1 MSKNRSKGNDF
12 IFNLSL
18 SEVAFIIILA
28 LVLLLGWPLKE
39 KLEENKDLQNVLK
52 ESVDENKKLQVCK
65 LLPEDPQVDPDR
77 PETQLLP
84 CDRCVANV
92 RDISLE
98 DARQIRE
105 IGEMTKV
112 ILTRVKDEKE
122 ASKRIQQLLQQS
134 ESNKI
139 FIQKI
144 DSLESENKKLKK
156 VLEVNGAREKSLEQN
171 NKALKEAQKLLKEE
185 NSRLQLVNNQ
195 LNNKLA
201 YGDIYPPCMQGQT
214 KKKNG
219 SPDKWDSL
227 FKVFM
232 REKDVVVRLSNP
244 NTLNHPALDS
254 EIRGLATELVELSK
268 EKYIS
273 WSEFDKY
280 SRRIDDW
287 AAHQEPRCRMV
298 VLMYNRIKDAA
309 EADEKRLNY
318 IEDRFYK
325 EEMSRRL
332 VIDIPE
338 PKARNQGDLK
348 EAIQKPL
355 SLSRMKQ

>member
-1 MSKNRSKGNDF
+1 MSENRSKGNDF

-232 REKDVVVRLSNP
+232 REKML
-244 NTLNHPALDS
+244 
-254 EIRGLATELVELSK
+254 
-268 EKYIS
+268 
-273 WSEFDKY
+273 
-280 SRRIDDW
+280 
-287 AAHQEPRCRMV
+287 
-298 VLMYNRIKDAA
+298 
-309 EADEKRLNY
+309 
-318 IEDRFYK
+318 
-325 EEMSRRL
+325 
-332 VIDIPE
+332 
-338 PKARNQGDLK
+338 
-348 EAIQKPL
+348 
-355 SLSRMKQ
+355 